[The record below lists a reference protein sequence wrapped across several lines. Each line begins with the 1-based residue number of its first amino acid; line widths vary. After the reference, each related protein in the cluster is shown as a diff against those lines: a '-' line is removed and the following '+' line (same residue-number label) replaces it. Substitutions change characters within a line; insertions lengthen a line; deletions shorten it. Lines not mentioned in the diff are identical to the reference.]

1 MGLKW
6 ELPLRSKHFSYSINK
21 NTTGM
26 VLTLTA
32 MLGRR
37 DKEACLVFSMQHPRS
52 LLASLK

>member
-37 DKEACLVFSMQHPRS
+37 DKEACLVFSTQHPRS